1 MEDFK
6 KIISDFALSMKKIDS
21 TKPVYVSQRKN
32 KNVYKPGIGPH
43 TETAT
48 INLVVNEL
56 KQDKFYTKIEREI
69 KYPNSRKSCDLKFN
83 INNKILFS
91 EVKMM
96 RIMGDN
102 NKANDNIFMHI
113 FSPYEKQN
121 SALTDGLKLLKSG
134 FDGEKS
140 IIIYGYDYDDF
151 PIEKTISL
159 FEKTTKDFFNI
170 SERYSA
176 SFEKLVHPVH
186 TRGSVYGWTIKNK

>member
-1 MEDFK
+1 MDDFK

-32 KNVYKPGIGPH
+32 KNIYKPGVGPH

-113 FSPYEKQN
+113 FSPYENQN

-186 TRGSVYGWTIKNK
+186 TRGSVYGWLINF

>member
-21 TKPVYVSQRKN
+21 AKPVYVSQRKN

-186 TRGSVYGWTIKNK
+186 TRGSVYGWLINF